1 MEETGEI
8 PGFLDIFLPVC
19 YNGTYQ
25 IAPGREELPRGT
37 RKERKPLK
45 VDMDRLSRHGREGIT
60 FLKWALYACGIGLLV
75 GAVAAA
81 FHFGIDWA
89 TALRSAHPW
98 IIWLLPVG
106 GVAIVLLYRVCHMEK
121 DQGTNLV
128 LVAVREAEPLKLR
141 TAPLIFLST
150 ILTHL
155 VGGSA
160 GREGAALQLGGS
172 LAAWVGRAIGL
183 DDKDRRV
190 MVMCG
195 MAGAFS
201 ALFGTPLTAAVFA
214 MEVVSVGVMYYAAL
228 VPCAVSA
235 SVAFLLAQRLGLHQE
250 SPIYTIGQTMALTPL
265 SMLQAAALGLLCAL
279 VSILFCKAM
288 HTAPKLYAKVLP
300 NPLARA
306 AAGGALVLLLTLLVG
321 NQNYNGAGDAV
332 LRAMLAGETIPQ
344 AFLLKILFTALTLG
358 AGFRGGEIV
367 PVLFTGAAF
376 GTTVGPLLGIPHGF
390 GGAMAMAAVFCGAT
404 NCPMTAL
411 LLSLEL
417 FGAPG
422 LPLYALCCGVSYM
435 LSGYYGLYSEQKIV
449 YSKFKTEWIDK
460 KAQ

>member
-1 MEETGEI
+1 MKLGSERWLGHI
-8 PGFLDIFLPVC
+8 
-19 YNGTYQ
+19 
-25 IAPGREELPRGT
+25 REL
-37 RKERKPLK
+37 
-45 VDMDRLSRHGREGIT
+45 GI
-60 FLKWALYACGIGLLV
+60 FLKWLLYACGIGLLA

-89 TALRSAHPW
+89 TELRGEHPW
-98 IIWLLPVG
+98 VVWLAPVG

-172 LAAWVGRAIGL
+172 LAAWVGRGIGL

-195 MAGAFS
+195 MAAAFS
-201 ALFGTPLTAAVFA
+201 ALFGTPLTAAIFA
-214 MEVVSVGVMYYAAL
+214 MEVVSVGVMYYAAM
-228 VPCAVSA
+228 VPCVLS
-235 SVAFLLAQRLGLHQE
+235 SLIAFQFARVCGLHATVGY
-250 SPIYTIGQTMALTPL
+250 SIPD
-265 SMLQAAALGLLCAL
+265 AAALSPLTMVQAAGLGVLCAI
-279 VSILFCKAM
+279 VSILFCEVM
-288 HTAPKLYAKVLP
+288 HAAPKVYANVAP
-300 NPLARA
+300 NPLIRA
-306 AAGGALVLLLTLLVG
+306 AMGGVLVLGLTLMVG
-321 NQNYNGAGDAV
+321 SQDYNGAGDFV
-332 LRAMLAGETIPQ
+332 IRRLLAGETIPQ
-344 AFLLKILFTALTLG
+344 AFLLKIAFTAVTLG

-367 PVLFTGAAF
+367 PVLFTGCAF
-376 GTTVGPLLGIPHGF
+376 GTLAGPILGLPHAF
-390 GGAMAMAAVFCGAT
+390 SGALGMAAVFCGAT
-404 NCPMTAL
+404 NCPITSI
-411 LLSLEL
+411 LLSYEL
-417 FGAPG
+417 FGG
-422 LPLYALCCGVSYM
+422 ESLPLYALCCVVSYL

-449 YSKFKTEWIDK
+449 YSKYRPEWIDQ